1 MKQVRNTVARWVAKV
16 VPSAKAP
23 AQIAAAVRPL
33 SKEQLGQVAGG
44 VAGPELPKGNW

>member
-44 VAGPELPKGNW
+44 VSPELPKGNW

>member
-23 AQIAAAVRPL
+23 SQVVTAVRPL
-33 SKEQLGQVAGG
+33 GNEQLSQVAGG